1 LVAESGEAP
10 KIAHL
15 LEPVRDMFA
24 AIFFVS
30 VGMLLD
36 ARILLRHPMLV
47 SIVLALVFLGKGV
60 LGGLPPLLLGYGA
73 RIAVVVGVSL
83 AQIGEFS
90 FVLLEETRRAG
101 AIDRTGYQVILA
113 ATIISMVATP
123 FLFEASHSIALRVA
137 GGIGAPP
144 SEREPRRADAHRL
157 PAPAEGHVVI
167 LGFGHTGETLARVL
181 SRARVPFRIL
191 DMHPERVAR
200 GKAAGLPIEF
210 GDAANDRVLK
220 HAGIERARAAL
231 VLLSDPRGSR
241 RVVRLCRSLAP
252 GLFILARTRYLT
264 EVSELASLG
273 ADEVVAEEFETS
285 LEIAGRAL
293 RRLGFPLP
301 WVEAETDEIRR
312 ARHDAFG
319 RFHAPEAMPEQLRK
333 ALGATR
339 LEIVALGPAWPAAG
353 RSLEALAL
361 RSRGGASV
369 LAVVRDGKPT
379 VSPAGDFVLV
389 RGDQVLLLGDEP
401 AVERSLEIL
410 RS

>member
-1 LVAESGEAP
+1 
-10 KIAHL
+10 
-15 LEPVRDMFA
+15 
-24 AIFFVS
+24 
-30 VGMLLD
+30 
-36 ARILLRHPMLV
+36 
-47 SIVLALVFLGKGV
+47 
-60 LGGLPPLLLGYGA
+60 
-73 RIAVVVGVSL
+73 
-83 AQIGEFS
+83 
-90 FVLLEETRRAG
+90 
-101 AIDRTGYQVILA
+101 
-113 ATIISMVATP
+113 
-123 FLFEASHSIALRVA
+123 
-137 GGIGAPP
+137 
-144 SEREPRRADAHRL
+144 
-157 PAPAEGHVVI
+157 
-167 LGFGHTGETLARVL
+167 
-181 SRARVPFRIL
+181 
-191 DMHPERVAR
+191 
-200 GKAAGLPIEF
+200 
-210 GDAANDRVLK
+210 
-220 HAGIERARAAL
+220 
-231 VLLSDPRGSR
+231 
-241 RVVRLCRSLAP
+241 VRLCRSLAP